1 MEFPA
6 QLEAVWCSPEK
17 KQAISQA
24 TVSLR
29 LDEADPLVP
38 AEKTSSKLI
47 KTTCNELRKNGK
59 QSYQ

>member
-17 KQAISQA
+17 RQASPQA
-24 TVSLR
+24 TISLGA
-29 LDEADPLVP
+29 DEVAPPAP
-38 AEKTSSKLI
+38 AEKTPSKL
-47 KTTCNELRKNGK
+47 KETTRNELRKNGK